1 LRNPKVEGAKVK
13 KKRQRTKA
21 KWNDYMNGNGTHFI
35 IFPFQV
41 FEIFIYFFDLGSG
54 PTLATI
60 VFMDWMI
67 KRAPHVESEPKTL
80 SNHNQK
86 GTTTQW
92 HTLWWINRTVH
103 KYSKLLSASFRFLVQ
118 SPNYLAHPPN
128 FQRVC

>member
-86 GTTTQW
+86 GKTTQCYK
-92 HTLWWINRTVH
+92 LYLYTVH
-103 KYSKLLSASFRFLVQ
+103 KYSKLLSVSSQIFSATSKLLSASPKF
-118 SPNYLAHPPN
+118 SGM
-128 FQRVC
+128 C